1 MSSQYSHRSKEKRLV
16 HNPDHY
22 DIDGRIPHDLS
33 IPKKPQQR
41 NGPVSKA
48 RIIPKLERLLKK
60 DDERRPLSLKQLM
73 SKPRLEDIHTL
84 ETTGEDTQTIQTLE
98 TTGEDTAGTT
108 DTREATPSSESIRNE
123 VKPSES
129 LLVARAPKSILK
141 RNPSLS
147 VQESKHKVEF
157 YDNSS
162 TSSEDETPSFEDKYS
177 YRVYPAIVPPH
188 TPEKQAHF
196 ERQQRIVKRL
206 LSKEGISPESV
217 DAQYLLQHEEFYPH
231 LYVYGNKGNN
241 IRLNSLIYK
250 GKRVSVVS
258 ASLYDG
264 ISDRKVVV
272 KHYYKP
278 GIKDTTHEIGVY
290 HLLRKSI
297 DARHLDRLLPWFS
310 TGYQFYGEPVMVMEA
325 LNRLDH
331 EDNAY
336 QVGADIIHHLSYLH
350 GIGGIHCD
358 IKPDNIMSKSLSGGK
373 MRIYY
378 LIDFGGVTMLKLE
391 EGWERFIWTPKWTV
405 QEPKRGRIVFPK
417 HDLLELGVTMRAL
430 QIWNEQG
437 VKTELR
443 KEQVHTGFRGR
454 LRRYMH
460 RVNSLPYTDY
470 YHPSVYR
477 ELADIL
483 LKPRG

>member
-33 IPKKPQQR
+33 IPKQR

-48 RIIPKLERLLKK
+48 RIVPKLERLLKK
-60 DDERRPLSLKQLM
+60 GDERRPLSLKQLM
-73 SKPRLEDIHTL
+73 SKPRPEDIRTL

-108 DTREATPSSESIRNE
+108 DTREVTPSSESIRSE
-123 VKPSES
+123 AVKPSES

-147 VQESKHKVEF
+147 VQESMHNVEF

-162 TSSEDETPSFEDKYS
+162 TSSEDETPSSEDKYS

-196 ERQQRIVKRL
+196 ERQQKIVKRL

-217 DAQYLLQHEEFYPH
+217 DAQYLLQREEFYPH

-250 GKRVSVVS
+250 GKRVSVVA
-258 ASLYDG
+258 ASLHDG
-264 ISDRKVVV
+264 ISERKLVV

-278 GIKDTTHEIGVY
+278 EVKDTTHEIGVY

-297 DARHLDRLLPWFS
+297 DPRHLDRLLPWFS

-358 IKPDNIMSKSLSGGK
+358 IKPDNIMSKSPAGGK
-373 MRIYY
+373 TRVYY

-405 QEPKRGRIVFPK
+405 QEPKKGRIVFPK

-437 VKTELR
+437 AKTELR
-443 KEQVHTGFRGR
+443 RDQIHTGFRGR